1 MNRHFYWKVFVIVYI
16 SDRPDAAQ
24 ANLRSAAYEAL
35 MEMVKNSPKDCY
47 VTVQK
52 TIMVILERLQ
62 QVLQMEARI
71 VSQSDRVQYNDLQSL
86 LCATLQVQSS
96 LNIELKHSNLSG
108 AGTVF
113 MKNYSIAAPDTQ
125 VSDILVSKQFTFQ
138 ALSEIQNKLGFSD
151 A

>member
-1 MNRHFYWKVFVIVYI
+1 LFFQC

-35 MEMVKNSPKDCY
+35 MEMIKNSPKDCY

-86 LCATLQVQSS
+86 LCATLQVIC
-96 LNIELKHSNLSG
+96 LLDLIWRN
-108 AGTVF
+108 
-113 MKNYSIAAPDTQ
+113 
-125 VSDILVSKQFTFQ
+125 
-138 ALSEIQNKLGFSD
+138 
-151 A
+151 

>member
-1 MNRHFYWKVFVIVYI
+1 MFL

-35 MEMVKNSPKDCY
+35 MEMIKNSPKDCY

-86 LCATLQVQSS
+86 LCATLQVIC
-96 LNIELKHSNLSG
+96 LFGKRRVNLVQG
-108 AGTVF
+108 VPVKT
-113 MKNYSIAAPDTQ
+113 
-125 VSDILVSKQFTFQ
+125 LVGRKGLCF
-138 ALSEIQNKLGFSD
+138 I
-151 A
+151 

>member
-1 MNRHFYWKVFVIVYI
+1 MHLYDDTSSGNLIDNSWNHLIILTTDHATFSSSLLNDSANLSKSVCHSV

-86 LCATLQVQSS
+86 LCATLQV
-96 LNIELKHSNLSG
+96 LS
-108 AGTVF
+108 TKVT
-113 MKNYSIAAPDTQ
+113 IQIPD
-125 VSDILVSKQFTFQ
+125 
-138 ALSEIQNKLGFSD
+138 
-151 A
+151 